1 MISDSDRVRRSDH
14 ISAASI
20 GVTAMTKSRVVK
32 MTGGIADMVPP
43 YAIGDCGAVLD
54 CTSSNRLMRARMS
67 RRGAATEDWPRSR
80 AVRPGFSVQGVPSNG
95 RRTVPTRGPRNR
107 IAAESA
113 RLSEVSRGETMET
126 RTVDVVLQHPD
137 GRMVA
142 RLTVRYPPPAAI
154 GYAGRQWHRAA
165 GFGPDDAV
173 YRPDQPW

>member
-67 RRGAATEDWPRSR
+67 RRGAATEDW
-80 AVRPGFSVQGVPSNG
+80 
-95 RRTVPTRGPRNR
+95 
-107 IAAESA
+107 
-113 RLSEVSRGETMET
+113 
-126 RTVDVVLQHPD
+126 
-137 GRMVA
+137 
-142 RLTVRYPPPAAI
+142 AAI
-154 GYAGRQWHRAA
+154 SCCSPWFLGSGRLPATDVAQFPPGVRATESLLNRRAYPRCHEERQWKRAQWTWCSSIRTA
-165 GFGPDDAV
+165 AWWPG
-173 YRPDQPW
+173 